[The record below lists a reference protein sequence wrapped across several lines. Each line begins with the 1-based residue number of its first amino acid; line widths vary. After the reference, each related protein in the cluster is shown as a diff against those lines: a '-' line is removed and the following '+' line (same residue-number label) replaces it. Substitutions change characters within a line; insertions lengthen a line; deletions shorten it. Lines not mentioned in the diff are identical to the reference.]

1 MDNFYTFVSY
11 HGLPAG
17 RKISVED
24 DEAVCMAVQQ
34 YGLNASKENE
44 VDMGNNQ
51 CAIIAIE
58 RNSLKQTK
66 ETEKKQEEK
75 HRLEEE
81 LIELKQ
87 RNEAE
92 HLAIQD
98 LESVL
103 LKYRRKAEK
112 FRKLAEEQS
121 SYKVVLEKMIRD
133 AMHQ

>member
-1 MDNFYTFVSY
+1 
-11 HGLPAG
+11 
-17 RKISVED
+17 
-24 DEAVCMAVQQ
+24 MAVQQ
-34 YGLNASKENE
+34 YGMNALKENE
-44 VDMGNNQ
+44 KLDMGNNQ
-51 CAIIAIE
+51 YAVIAIE
-58 RNSLKQTK
+58 RNSLKHKK

-75 HRLEEE
+75 YILEDA

-87 RNEAE
+87 RTEE
-92 HLAIQD
+92 EQLAIQN

-103 LKYRRKAEK
+103 LKYRRNAEK